1 MNTPKRYGAEELPC
15 GCIVTRHGGHTHTDM
30 CRECQAKAFGKS
42 APVIYP
48 AVQESREPDGA
59 WLDK

>member
-15 GCIVTRHGGHTHTDM
+15 GCIVTRHGGHTHTKL
-30 CRECQAKAFGKS
+30 CPQCLSLAFGPK
-42 APVIYP
+42 PEIYP
-48 AVQESREPDGA
+48 AVQESREPDSA